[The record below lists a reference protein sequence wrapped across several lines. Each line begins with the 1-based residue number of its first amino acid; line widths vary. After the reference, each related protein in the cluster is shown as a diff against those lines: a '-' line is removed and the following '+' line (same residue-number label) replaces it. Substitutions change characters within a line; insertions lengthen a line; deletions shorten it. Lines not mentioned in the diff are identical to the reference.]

1 MPGKTLLWIG
11 CGGCS
16 GETQAMLGVEGQVS
30 DLVDLIDVDSLRL
43 LWHPSLADVDLSVVL
58 QELLAGRE
66 HLSVLCVEGSIA
78 LADDGMFD
86 IAGDVGKF
94 HVIRSLCEQADYV
107 LAMGACAA
115 YGGCRLSLPS
125 PVERSGCNSPLMLP
139 AGSCPPSGAP
149 ARACP

>member
-86 IAGDVGKF
+86 IAGCGEVPR
-94 HVIRSLCEQADYV
+94 H
-107 LAMGACAA
+107 
-115 YGGCRLSLPS
+115 
-125 PVERSGCNSPLMLP
+125 PVTV
-139 AGSCPPSGAP
+139 
-149 ARACP
+149 RAS